1 MRRTCEGENQTLDS
15 FESLLRRIVE
25 SFNAVDLDYM
35 FTGALAV
42 SYYGRARTTADIDIA
57 VAVEDVG
64 WRDRLISALRTAGLI
79 VEEKALDDALESGYN
94 IATFRDGKSPITVDL
109 ILPPRKL
116 SKKSGKILG
125 LPTYFQKPED
135 LVLAK
140 LRMIKATVPQER
152 AQKDMDDIKAILK
165 LIWRPLSVKP
175 KKRACS
181 KSLKVWWLRA

>member
-1 MRRTCEGENQTLDS
+1 MDS

-25 SFNAVDLDYM
+25 SFNAAGLDYM

-42 SYYGRARTTADIDIA
+42 SYYGRARTTADIDIV
-57 VAVEDVG
+57 VAVGDVG

-94 IATFRDGKSPITVDL
+94 IATFRDGKSPLTVDL
-109 ILPPRKL
+109 ILSPRKL

-152 AQKDMDDIKAILK
+152 AQKDVDDIKAILK
-165 LIWRPLSVKP
+165 FAKVDLEAVKRKA
-175 KKRACS
+175 KKESTLQILEGLVAE
-181 KSLKVWWLRA
+181 SLR